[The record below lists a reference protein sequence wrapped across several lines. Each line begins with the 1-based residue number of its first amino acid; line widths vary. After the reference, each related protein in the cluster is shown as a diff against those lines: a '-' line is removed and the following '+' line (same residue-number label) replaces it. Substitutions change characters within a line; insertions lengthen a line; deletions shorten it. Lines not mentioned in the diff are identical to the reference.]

1 MEEVPMRLVKAAAG
15 GDIDAFEAIY
25 RLTQGFVYS
34 VAMRVTQNHAT
45 SDDVTQE
52 VFIKMYNNLKGFKFA
67 SSFKTW
73 IYRITVNTAINY
85 YHKSGR
91 EQKIKSDR
99 DLVEEQKE
107 REESPGRIGEH
118 EDNKRLVDRLLAKL
132 NPDQRA
138 CIVLREIE
146 GLDYQAIA
154 GALKVN
160 INTVRSRLK
169 RARETLSVYAK
180 KEAFNELPQSAG
192 NYNFRV

>member
-1 MEEVPMRLVKAAAG
+1 MRLVKAAAG
-15 GDIDAFEAIY
+15 GDINAFEEIY

-34 VAMRVTQNHAT
+34 VAMRVTQNHAAA
-45 SDDVTQE
+45 DDVAQE
-52 VFIKMYNNLKGFKFA
+52 VFIKLYSSLKGFQFA

-73 IYRITVNTAINY
+73 VYRITVNTAINY

-99 DLVEEQKE
+99 DLVMEHRE
-107 REESPGRIGEH
+107 REESPLRAGEQ
-118 EDNKRLVDRLLAKL
+118 EDNKRLVDLLLAKL

-138 CIVLREIE
+138 CVVLREIE
-146 GLDYQAIA
+146 GLDYKEIA

-169 RARETLSVYAK
+169 RARETLSMYAK
-180 KEAFNELPQSAG
+180 KEACNELPQSAG

>member
-15 GDIDAFEAIY
+15 GDINAFEEIY
-25 RLTQGFVYS
+25 RLTQGLVYS
-34 VAMRVTQNHAT
+34 VSLRVTQNHAAA
-45 SDDVTQE
+45 DDVAQE
-52 VFIKMYNNLKGFKFA
+52 VFIKLYNSLKSFQFA

-73 IYRITVNTAINY
+73 VYRITVNTAINY

-99 DLVEEQKE
+99 DLVMEHRE
-107 REESPGRIGEH
+107 REESPLRAGEQ

-138 CIVLREIE
+138 CVVLREIE
-146 GLDYQAIA
+146 GLDYKEIA

-169 RARETLSVYAK
+169 RARETLSAYAK
-180 KEAFNELPQSAG
+180 KEAYNELPQSAG